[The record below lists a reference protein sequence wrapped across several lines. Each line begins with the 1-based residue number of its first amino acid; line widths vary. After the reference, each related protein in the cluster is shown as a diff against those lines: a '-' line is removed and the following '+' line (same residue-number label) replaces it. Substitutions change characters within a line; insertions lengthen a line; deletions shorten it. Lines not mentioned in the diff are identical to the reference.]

1 MEIGFVG
8 LGSMG
13 SAMAN
18 VLLGAEHHLTVYNRT
33 RSAADALEKAGA
45 QVANSPAD
53 AARQAEVVITMLAN
67 DEAVEAVTL
76 GKDGL
81 SEGLAKD
88 AVHISM
94 STISP
99 DLSKHLAEIHANAG
113 QVYLAAPVF
122 GRPDAAAKGNLW
134 IVAGGDKEQIER
146 CRAILEAMS
155 RGLSIIGT
163 EAWMA
168 NLVKITGNFTI
179 TAMMETLGEAF
190 ALMQK
195 SGIDSKE
202 FLQIANQALFQ
213 SPLYENYGTQI
224 IEKRFDPALFALNLG
239 LKDIRLV
246 LQVADAVAVPMPLV
260 SLIHDH
266 MLSAIAQGHA
276 ESDWS
281 SFAQVIAENAGLK

>member
-1 MEIGFVG
+1 MKIGFIG
-8 LGSMG
+8 LGHMG

-18 VLLGAEHHLTVYNRT
+18 ILLGAEHHLTVYNRT
-33 RSAADALEKAGA
+33 RSAAAVLEKAGA
-45 QVANSPAD
+45 QVATSPAD
-53 AARQAEVVITMLAN
+53 AAHEAEVVITMLAN

-81 SEGLAKD
+81 SQGLAKT

-94 STISP
+94 SSISP
-99 DLSKHLAEIHANAG
+99 DLSKRLAQAHANAG
-113 QVYLAAPVF
+113 QSYLAAPVF

-134 IVAGGDKEQIER
+134 IVAGGDKNQIER
-146 CRAILEAMS
+146 CRAILEVMS
-155 RGLSIIGT
+155 RGLSIVGT

-179 TAMMETLGEAF
+179 TAMLETLGEAF

-195 SGIDSKE
+195 SGIDPKE
-202 FLQIANQALFQ
+202 FLQIVNQALFQ
-213 SPLYENYGTQI
+213 SPFYENYGTQI
-224 IEKRFDPALFALNLG
+224 IEKRFEPALFALNLG

-246 LQVADAVAVPMPLV
+246 LQVADGVAVPMPLV
-260 SLIHDH
+260 SLIHDR
-266 MLSAIAQGHA
+266 MLSAVAQGHA

-281 SFAQVIAENAGLK
+281 SLAQVSAENAGLK